1 MIKGYKATYN
11 YKCLD
16 KVYKIGQEYKL
27 DEKPRICKSGFHY
40 CLNAKH
46 TTWHYLN
53 DTKNFKL
60 LEIED
65 LNPTDTIYQKYKF
78 CSNHIKIIREI
89 TDPDELFNLL
99 GELFTFDENDNV
111 LSYKDSSGYWSK
123 STYNECGKILTMKTS
138 RGINMEFHYDEVGK
152 RHSFIVQ

>member
-1 MIKGYKATYN
+1 MTKGYKATYN
-11 YKCLD
+11 YQCLD
-16 KVYKIGQEYKL
+16 QIYELGQEYKL
-27 DEKPRICKSGFHY
+27 DEKPIMCKYGFHY

-65 LNPTDTIYQKYKF
+65 LNPTDTVQLKEKS

-89 TDPDELFNLL
+89 TDPNELYDLIKEFY
-99 GELFTFDENDNV
+99 TFDANDNV
-111 LSYKDSSGYWSK
+111 LTYKSSDGYWSE
-123 STYNECGKILTMKTS
+123 STYDEGGRRLTMKTS
-138 RGINMEFHYDEVGK
+138 RGTNMEFYYDKLRK
-152 RHSFIVQ
+152 RILN